1 MYVNKKADWGI
12 RTQFSGRVSNDDMKD
27 WLKEATLMADEFKG
41 KFAMLLDFRA
51 CDYLGDKAKGSLDMG
66 RRIFFRRGMRRSVI
80 LFREAKMARGFR
92 HAAIE
97 MGYDDFE
104 RYLCQSMGNVDK
116 LALDWLL
123 FAKDPGPPVMS

>member
-1 MYVNKKADWGI
+1 MYVNKMMDWGI
-12 RTQFSGRVSNDDMKD
+12 RTRFSGRVSNDDMKE
-27 WLKEATLMADEFKG
+27 WLEATTAAAEGFES

-51 CDYLGDKAKGSLDMG
+51 CDYLGDKAKHSLDMG
-66 RRIFFRRGMRRSVI
+66 RRIFFRRGMRRSAI

-104 RYLCQSMGNVDK
+104 RYICPAMGSCEK

-123 FAKDPGPPVMS
+123 FAKDPGAPVAN